1 MAHGRDMAV
10 GVFELLPVLD
20 AVGFQGMRPWP
31 TKRGVKIDI
40 HGTRVPGLSN
50 RLFSVLSRNEQI
62 FSTPEIPSG
71 STWA

>member
-31 TKRGVKIDI
+31 DKERCEDR
-40 HGTRVPGLSN
+40 HPRHPCAGTFESP
-50 RLFSVLSRNEQI
+50 FQCA
-62 FSTPEIPSG
+62 FTQ
-71 STWA
+71 